1 MSTYS
6 QLSQIIPSD
15 QALANKGLQAAL
27 EQVKNIFDTSLPALA
42 TATEGLESN
51 VGLDDINNLTKP
63 LPANVV
69 AYFEQTLA
77 IGSGVK
83 GLLLLTDIIGSIAGY
98 NITGSIANTTT
109 ILTNMTSSGELNL
122 LINSTNG
129 VYTVMENCIAGV
141 YTQSDTFIDPE
152 TGESGNSYTVVIPGG
167 LPGAGTY
174 GPANTANAAI
184 GNAFSD
190 GLNPAMQSTVG
201 TIVAAYPDQVAE
213 TTAYFGNIANQLI
226 TQNTNQALAGI
237 SYANLL
243 AGQTPWSLVYSL
255 GSAGLDVVQG
265 GAAYVLQSVANT
277 DTQGGQ
283 AMISTMIEARNQALL
298 GNAGIQTDI
307 IVSDQYPQPVA
318 NIGNNQYTTSQASSQ
333 IIIG

>member
-27 EQVKNIFDTSLPALA
+27 EQVKNIFDTTLPQLA
-42 TATEGLESN
+42 AATEKLESN
-51 VGLDDINNLTKP
+51 VGLDDINNLSEP

-77 IGSGVK
+77 TGSGTN
-83 GLLLLTDIIGSIAGY
+83 GLLLLTDVIGSIAGY
-98 NITGSIANTTT
+98 NITNALSNTTVILNSMST
-109 ILTNMTSSGELNL
+109 AGDFNSLTNLS
-122 LINSTNG
+122 NG

-141 YTQSDTFIDPE
+141 YTQNTIDPDTDE
-152 TGESGNSYTVVIPGG
+152 PGNSYTVVIPSG

-174 GPANTANAAI
+174 GPANTASEAQA
-184 GNAFSD
+184 NAFSG

-201 TIVAAYPDQVAE
+201 TIVAADPANVSA
-213 TTAYFGNIANQLI
+213 TTAYFGNIANQLA

-243 AGQTPWSLVYSL
+243 AGQKPWSLVYSL
-255 GSAGLDVVQG
+255 GPAGLDIVEG
-265 GAAYVLQSVANT
+265 GTAYILQSVANT
-277 DTQGGQ
+277 NTQGGQ
-283 AMISTMIEARNQALL
+283 AIISTMLEARNQARL
-298 GNAGIQTDI
+298 NTAGIQTDI

-318 NIGNNQYTTSQASSQ
+318 NVGNSQYTTSQASSQ